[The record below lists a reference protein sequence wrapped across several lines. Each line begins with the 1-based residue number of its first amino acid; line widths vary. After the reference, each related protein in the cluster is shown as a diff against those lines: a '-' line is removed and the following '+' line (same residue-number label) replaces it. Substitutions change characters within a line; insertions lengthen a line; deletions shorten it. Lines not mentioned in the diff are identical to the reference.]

1 MGFGYMVFD
10 EDRSTIRKGSSAEVM
25 ALLGNMLIALTA
37 KLNISPSD
45 FLFECARFTGR
56 SIHFILEN

>member
-1 MGFGYMVFD
+1 MVFD

-25 ALLGNMLIALTA
+25 VLLENILIALTA

-45 FLFECARFTGR
+45 FLFECSRFPRR
-56 SIHFILEN
+56 SIRSILEN